1 MRRIHRFRNFAV
13 GAAALALL
21 GLLRSDLRT
30 HSHLGS
36 NLRHDERGG
45 FLLDGKPFRV
55 AGVNNHYLTFGSS
68 GEVTR
73 VLDDATAM
81 GANVVR
87 TFLQPVIGSLDG
99 RVPTIWNSKARP
111 IPAIWEPRASI

>member
-1 MRRIHRFRNFAV
+1 MVCSGRIY
-13 GAAALALL
+13 G
-21 GLLRSDLRT
+21 RT
-30 HSHLGS
+30 VIWATIF
-36 NLRHDERGG
+36 RHDERGD

-99 RVPTIWNSKARP
+99 RVPTIWNSKKHGRFQQSGNQGHLYDEFGSDNQP
-111 IPAIWEPRASI
+111 DGSQRRT

>member
-13 GAAALALL
+13 GAVALALCW
-21 GLLRSDLRT
+21 SAQ
-30 HSHLGS
+30 LGS
-36 NLRHDERGG
+36 ADAQSTSQQSFVTTKEGG

-55 AGVNNHYLTFGSS
+55 AGANNHYLTFGSS
-68 GEVTR
+68 AEVTR

-99 RVPTIWNSKARP
+99 QVPTIWNSKSTAD
-111 IPAIWEPRASI
+111 SSNLGTK

>member
-1 MRRIHRFRNFAV
+1 M
-13 GAAALALL
+13 
-21 GLLRSDLRT
+21 
-30 HSHLGS
+30 
-36 NLRHDERGG
+36 
-45 FLLDGKPFRV
+45 

-68 GEVTR
+68 AEVTR

-99 RVPTIWNSKARP
+99 GADDLEFKKHGRFQQSGNQGHLHDELGSDNQQDGSQRRT
-111 IPAIWEPRASI
+111 